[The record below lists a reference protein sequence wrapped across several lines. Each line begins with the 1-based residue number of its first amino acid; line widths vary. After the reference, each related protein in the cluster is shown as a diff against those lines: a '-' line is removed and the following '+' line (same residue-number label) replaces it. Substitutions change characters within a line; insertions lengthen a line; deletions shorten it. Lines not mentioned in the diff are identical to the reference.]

1 MSRRG
6 WLIFLAVQAVGE
18 VCAWTAGH
26 LLSALG
32 PALWVIGSVL
42 LLPGDLTGAFVVEKL
57 LWKSRLT
64 TTQLTVLQVPV
75 GLAINAA
82 VWLLCA
88 KLYRFLRGRRSSL
101 ASPPDTTGSNLS
113 HR

>member
-1 MSRRG
+1 MKRRG

-26 LLSALG
+26 FLSALG

-42 LLPGDLTGAFVVEKL
+42 LLPGDLTGAFIVEKL
-57 LWKSRLT
+57 LWKTRLT
-64 TTQLTVLQVPV
+64 TTELTVLQVPV
-75 GLAINAA
+75 GLAINAV

-88 KLYRFLRGRRSSL
+88 KLLNLIVRRRSSQ
-101 ASPPDTTGSNLS
+101 AVPPAHPDRSRT
-113 HR
+113 